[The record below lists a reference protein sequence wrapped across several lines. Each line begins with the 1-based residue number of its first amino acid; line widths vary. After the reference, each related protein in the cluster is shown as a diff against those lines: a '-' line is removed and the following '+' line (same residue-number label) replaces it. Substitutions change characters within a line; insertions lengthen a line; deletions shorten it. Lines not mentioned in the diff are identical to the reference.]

1 MVYHYPFIVKKDAAG
16 TASLR
21 AARADD
27 ENNIKVLTMNTV
39 DGQLNVTPE
48 VLTAIDGV
56 ETDWS
61 DAEFF
66 NLQGI
71 RVAQPEPG
79 QVYMVRRGT
88 EVTKELYR

>member
-1 MVYHYPFIVKKDAAG
+1 
-16 TASLR
+16 
-21 AARADD
+21 
-27 ENNIKVLTMNTV
+27 MNAI

-71 RVAQPEPG
+71 RVAQPEPARCTW
-79 QVYMVRRGT
+79 YAAAPR
-88 EVTKELYR
+88 